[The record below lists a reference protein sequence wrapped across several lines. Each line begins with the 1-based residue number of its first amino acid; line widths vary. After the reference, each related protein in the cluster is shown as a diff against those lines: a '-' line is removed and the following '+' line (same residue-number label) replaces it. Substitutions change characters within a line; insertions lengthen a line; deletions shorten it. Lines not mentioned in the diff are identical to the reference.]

1 MKAHETDC
9 QDQTFRLCVYQ
20 AGHIITAYLLNQ
32 RVVSVCML
40 PRPPMTITDKAFT
53 GNNWG
58 SFVDILETRVLELF
72 GGQIAESTICGN
84 TSCCSGDISR
94 IDEIT
99 RILEAL
105 YSEDDLDNEDI
116 LFELEDRAEALFAPE
131 HVRSAILPIATFLRS
146 QDDQDVLEINGDDVI
161 KIIEL
166 YIPRPPQ
173 KKPSLLERL
182 HLA

>member
-1 MKAHETDC
+1 MNVHKTDC
-9 QDQTFRLCVYQ
+9 EDPTFRLCVYQ
-20 AGHIITAYLLNQ
+20 SGHIITAYLLSQ
-32 RVVSVCML
+32 RILSVCML

-53 GNNWG
+53 NNSWG

-72 GGQIAESTICGN
+72 GGQIAENTICGN
-84 TSCCSGDISR
+84 TSCCSGDIAR

-105 YSEDDLDNEDI
+105 YSEDDLDAEDI
-116 LFELEDRAEALFAPE
+116 LFELEDRAEALFAPDE
-131 HVRSAILPIATFLRS
+131 VRAAILPMAEFLRA
-146 QDDQDVLEINGDDVI
+146 QDDMDVLEIDGDAVL
-161 KIIEL
+161 KIIEQ